1 MIPLGMLIPFA
12 LFRQHVLPD
21 PQCQRISGRLKKKQK
36 KHNIYLFF
44 TLLYYLPI
52 NMAAA
57 QGKSHKR
64 LKQTG
69 SWKEQPANVTT

>member
-21 PQCQRISGRLKKKQK
+21 PQCQRISGRLKKTK
-36 KHNIYLFF
+36 KNITFIYFF
-44 TLLYYLPI
+44 TLLYYLP
-52 NMAAA
+52 MGLAAA